1 MTTRV
6 RNAPKS
12 VGQCTPSSGRL
23 TRRARTYHMLTNT
36 GIADAIRS
44 HRTRLIALSAQMGH
58 LGKLTS
64 WLEHR
69 I

>member
-1 MTTRV
+1 
-6 RNAPKS
+6 
-12 VGQCTPSSGRL
+12 
-23 TRRARTYHMLTNT
+23 MLTNA